1 MTTIFELVEMMDG
14 PLGRAKSKVPSAAW
28 VRRHGGAVLDSAV
41 LSDGVEITAYQSGFI
56 LYRDG
61 KYVTVIDAYKCGD
74 YICADAVAGKRV
86 LSAEIFTGCEWTV
99 WAELE
104 GRDRIEH
111 NMDCR
116 DEYAGRVSQDGFAEG
131 GPFVSDRGCGDP
143 LNMLIEEETRLEEY
157 ETLYD
162 TMKTELTK
170 KQFDA
175 ITRSVWKGQTH
186 EEVAEEM
193 GITRN
198 AVSANISRGVTSLRE
213 AYGTQGR
220 KFGRNVFCRNN
231 WEENE
236 LPKIL
241 EDAFQSERKERRP
254 AKKHKKCET
263 DVTWDCQNSG
273 SSRKEMIS

>member
-1 MTTIFELVEMMDG
+1 MMDG

-143 LNMLIEEETRLEEY
+143 LNMLIEEETRREEY

-170 KQFDA
+170 
-175 ITRSVWKGQTH
+175 
-186 EEVAEEM
+186 
-193 GITRN
+193 
-198 AVSANISRGVTSLRE
+198 
-213 AYGTQGR
+213 
-220 KFGRNVFCRNN
+220 
-231 WEENE
+231 
-236 LPKIL
+236 
-241 EDAFQSERKERRP
+241 
-254 AKKHKKCET
+254 
-263 DVTWDCQNSG
+263 NS
-273 SSRKEMIS
+273 SMP

>member
-1 MTTIFELVEMMDG
+1 M
-14 PLGRAKSKVPSAAW
+14 
-28 VRRHGGAVLDSAV
+28 
-41 LSDGVEITAYQSGFI
+41 
-56 LYRDG
+56 
-61 KYVTVIDAYKCGD
+61 
-74 YICADAVAGKRV
+74 

-143 LNMLIEEETRLEEY
+143 LNMLIEEETHREEY

-231 WEENE
+231 REEDE

-241 EDAFQSERKERRP
+241 EDAFQSERKETR
-254 AKKHKKCET
+254 KKT
-263 DVTWDCQNSG
+263 
-273 SSRKEMIS
+273 

>member
-1 MTTIFELVEMMDG
+1 MMDG
-14 PLGRAKSKVPSAAW
+14 PSGRVKPKVPSAAW
-28 VRRHGGAVLDSAV
+28 VRKSGGAVLDSAV

-61 KYVTVIDAYKCGD
+61 KYVTVIDAYKCED

-86 LSAEIFTGCEWTV
+86 LSAEIFTSCEWTV

-111 NMDCR
+111 NVDCR

-131 GPFVSDRGCGDP
+131 GSFVSDKGRGDP
-143 LNMLIEEETRLEEY
+143 LNMLIEEETRREEY

-162 TMKTELTK
+162 TMRTELTK

-175 ITRSVWKGQTH
+175 ITQSIWKGQTH

-198 AVSANISRGVTSLRE
+198 AVSANINRGISSLRE

-220 KFGRNVFCRNN
+220 KFGRNVFCRSNR
-231 WEENE
+231 EEDE
-236 LPKIL
+236 LPQIL
-241 EDAFQSERKERRP
+241 KDAFQSEGTDKGV
-254 AKKHKKCET
+254 AKKFKK
-263 DVTWDCQNSG
+263 V
-273 SSRKEMIS
+273 